1 MTNNPNL
8 IKCNAFN
15 NKGEPCQKCS
25 HDFTVHMHITYTTT
39 IVEEKFLAEDS
50 QRLINEKGSEKEK
63 KEEFLKQ
70 LETKIV
76 ELEKERMMIME
87 SAAKFAIFMKEN
99 ALIPFNDSFDEYL
112 DMLITDE
119 RNKSVEI
126 RDKQK
131 IEILFE
137 NKRIYGEQIKALKHA
152 ISSGSNKDFGVKD
165 VYEAKTRLMRLK
177 HYGKKLKVTLGIKL
191 TFNK

>member
-1 MTNNPNL
+1 M
-8 IKCNAFN
+8 
-15 NKGEPCQKCS
+15 
-25 HDFTVHMHITYTTT
+25 VHMHITYTTT
-39 IVEEKFLAEDS
+39 IVEEKFISEDS

-70 LETKIV
+70 LEIKID
-76 ELEKERMMIME
+76 ELEDERMMIMK
-87 SAAKFAIFMKEN
+87 SAASFATFMKEN

-131 IEILFE
+131 IEILIE

-165 VYEAKTRLMRLK
+165 VYEAKTQLMGLK
-177 HYGKKLKVTLGIKL
+177 HYGKNLKVTLGIKL
-191 TFNK
+191 TLNKLNNGS